1 MRSHFNYIFGLC
13 GLLMGVHVVSA
24 FHHSA
29 IFKQCVGRQNGALQH
44 AKKGGEVTDWST
56 ATKGMSQ
63 KDLMIK
69 DECLVVNEDDEI
81 CGTAS
86 KWQAHRFTPTKP
98 GGILHRAFSIF
109 LFDENDKLLLQQ
121 RASHKITFP
130 DVWTNTCCSHPL
142 SGYEPNEVDDKDS
155 VRTGKVMGIKAAA
168 QRKLE
173 HELGIDSRGNIP
185 LDKIRYLGRIHYS
198 APCAL
203 VDGELDTDSAGQED
217 GGHWGES
224 EIDYILFAR
233 VNREK
238 LCLACNPEEV
248 RDYRFVS
255 EKELKGMMAD
265 PALKWSPWFRLLAS
279 SLLPVWWADLDRA
292 IETEDFVDVNT
303 IHRYEI

>member
-1 MRSHFNYIFGLC
+1 MFVLFLVVFGSSRRE
-13 GLLMGVHVVSA
+13 VSEVLS
-24 FHHSA
+24 F
-29 IFKQCVGRQNGALQH
+29 FKHRFKRQNTHCVLYNSGN
-44 AKKGGEVTDWST
+44 DWSL

-63 KDLMIK
+63 KELMIK

-86 KWQAHRFTPTKP
+86 KWQAHRFTPGKP
-98 GGILHRAFSIF
+98 NGILHRAFSIF

-142 SGYEPNEVDDKDS
+142 SGYEPDEVDDREAVTS
-155 VRTGKVMGIKAAA
+155 GSVMGIKAAA
-168 QRKLE
+168 QRKLT
-173 HELGIDSRGNIP
+173 HELGIDSEVNTP

-203 VDGELDTDSAGQED
+203 VDCELATDSSGQED
-217 GGHWGES
+217 NGCWGES

-238 LCLACNPEEV
+238 LLQSLVCNPEEV
-248 RDYRFVS
+248 RDYRFVD
-255 EKELKGMMAD
+255 EQELKEMMAD
-265 PALKWSPWFRLLAS
+265 SELKWSPWFRLLADT
-279 SLLPVWWADLDRA
+279 LLPAWWSNLERT
-292 IETEDFVDVNT
+292 IETEDFVDVKT
-303 IHRYEI
+303 IHRFRI